1 MLDQDAI
8 EALPE
13 RIYQRLNKLNTHVL
27 ELIGSR
33 IGAIGQ
39 VSPTDA
45 HRLAQLAQYG
55 ADIELI
61 ANELAR
67 ISEKNVQDIYD
78 IFETVAKDNEE
89 FSSRFFD
96 AAGKTHIPYADNVTL
111 QRYVESL
118 AKQTAQ
124 AYVNMSATTAFLRY
138 NAAGEKVLTSLSQ
151 TYQEIIDEAITAAA
165 TSVTDYQSAMRKAIR
180 DLADSGLRTK
190 YRPLEGAAGKAVDYA
205 TGYSRRLD
213 TAVRQ
218 NVLWGIKQC
227 NQGVADLVGG
237 QFGANGYEIS
247 YHSNPRPSHADMGGR
262 QYAAGRGRTVNGVY
276 YPPFSSVEGL
286 LGDYNCYHFKFS
298 ILLGISEPAY
308 SKKQLAALKARD
320 AEKIEFEG
328 KTYTRYEATQMQRQL
343 ETAARHAKDRQIIA
357 KAAGDDTLM
366 RTEQARIN
374 SITQKYAQFSKAA
387 GLPVYKERMAVSGYH
402 KVNTYKADARQPL
415 ANGGK
420 SGILSKNRFAPS
432 GGQLDSG
439 YKAALEAKFNNG
451 LLTAKSVY
459 DKFVPAGGVAADIPG
474 ARGAFYPSTRKIHM
488 DFSVDAQN
496 PRGAGTT
503 WFHEHGHFIDGLAK
517 KVSKSTS
524 FKQALKS
531 DVSAYEKAVK
541 QANGFP
547 HVGQARYAISAELRN
562 LGDKTHSLQ
571 DIFGG
576 AIKKWYPGARW
587 GHKDHYWR
595 SSGSWGVTTE
605 AFAHMFEAS
614 FDPEKADLMRKYLPT
629 AWAEFEKLLGG
640 MI

>member
-1 MLDQDAI
+1 M
-8 EALPE
+8 
-13 RIYQRLNKLNTHVL
+13 
-27 ELIGSR
+27 IGSR

-78 IFETVAKDNEE
+78 IFETVAKDNDE

-218 NVLWGIKQC
+218 NVLWGLKQC
-227 NQGVADLVGG
+227 NQGVSDFVGR
-237 QFGANGYEIS
+237 QFGADGYEIS

-262 QYAAGRGRTVNGVY
+262 QYAAGRGRTVNGTY

-298 ILLGISEPAY
+298 ILLGVSAPTY
-308 SKKQLAALKARD
+308 SKKQLAAFKAHD
-320 AEKIEFEG
+320 AKKIEFEG
-328 KTYTRYEATQMQRQL
+328 KTYTRYEATQVQRQL

-366 RTEQARIN
+366 RTEQGKVDA
-374 SITQKYAQFSKAA
+374 ITRKYAQFSKAA
-387 GLPVYKERMAVSGYH
+387 GLPVYKERMAVSGYR
-402 KVNTYKADARQPL
+402 KVKTMPELTTQLFHDTISITLPDGAQSKLAAGASIEDYEVFAGYLTNKALHVREFL
-415 ANGGK
+415 ADKYGG
-420 SGILSKNRFAPS
+420 
-432 GGQLDSG
+432 
-439 YKAALEAKFNNG
+439 
-451 LLTAKSVY
+451 
-459 DKFVPAGGVAADIPG
+459 
-474 ARGAFYPSTRKIHM
+474 
-488 DFSVDAQN
+488 
-496 PRGAGTT
+496 
-503 WFHEHGHFIDGLAK
+503 
-517 KVSKSTS
+517 
-524 FKQALKS
+524 
-531 DVSAYEKAVK
+531 
-541 QANGFP
+541 
-547 HVGQARYAISAELRN
+547 
-562 LGDKTHSLQ
+562 
-571 DIFGG
+571 
-576 AIKKWYPGARW
+576 
-587 GHKDHYWR
+587 
-595 SSGSWGVTTE
+595 
-605 AFAHMFEAS
+605 
-614 FDPEKADLMRKYLPT
+614 DPEKWQHVKGRGMVETASGPRK
-629 AWAEFEKLLGG
+629 A
-640 MI
+640 MIHWQYEESVGIKEAFIKGWSKRK